1 MSKKEQR
8 SYATYQHPTLRQHQ
22 DHKQQSDPL
31 ILFVDI
37 NDQSTDISK
46 LQVLYRR
53 TQTCTQY
60 SPSSQGTGICCL
72 LQFLVQKRHS
82 PFLLGPTQLPM
93 PSKEGFP
100 CTVHVFNICS
110 LQLCYTTPFSLI
122 QRVKQAE
129 NQRNKCTHKHTEKSL
144 ESLKIK
150 RNQQWHENINPRM
163 ESTTTFK
170 QLLLMFNVLVLFLST
185 TSHLERL
192 NL

>member
-1 MSKKEQR
+1 MTKAPTSQNFR
-8 SYATYQHPTLRQHQ
+8 SYTGALKPARNTEGEAARTARQ
-22 DHKQQSDPL
+22 SLP
-31 ILFVDI
+31 
-37 NDQSTDISK
+37 
-46 LQVLYRR
+46 
-53 TQTCTQY
+53 QTTVCP
-60 SPSSQGTGICCL
+60 PSSQGTGTCCL

-110 LQLCYTTPFSLI
+110 LQLCCTTPFSLK